1 MEFST
6 ILNPLTSTVEAPINP
21 PRDKTAIA
29 KTSGGVRRI
38 TLRESL
44 GSALSLLMIFI
55 VYQYVCRSFL
65 TAEPKENIRKIPD
78 FYSFSSIWP
87 LMGTPL
93 LDVPILESVT
103 YIAK

>member
-1 MEFST
+1 MTPKWQQSE
-6 ILNPLTSTVEAPINP
+6 EAE
-21 PRDKTAIA
+21 AA
-29 KTSGGVRRI
+29 
-38 TLRESL
+38 
-44 GSALSLLMIFI
+44 GSDLSLLIIFI

-65 TAEPKENIRKIPD
+65 TAEPKEKYKKIPD

-87 LMGTPL
+87 LMEKSK